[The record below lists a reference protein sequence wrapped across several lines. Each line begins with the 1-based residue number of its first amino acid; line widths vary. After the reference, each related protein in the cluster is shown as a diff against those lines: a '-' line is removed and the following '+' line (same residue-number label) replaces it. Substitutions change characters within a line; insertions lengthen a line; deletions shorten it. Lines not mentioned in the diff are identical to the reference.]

1 MVEEFEKGLRKGT
14 ESTNR
19 EQEPL
24 KKFKINKL
32 HRRNTTSV
40 GVTN

>member
-1 MVEEFEKGLRKGT
+1 MVDEFEKSVKKRT
-14 ESTNR
+14 EPTNR

-24 KKFKINKL
+24 KKFKINKF

-40 GVTN
+40 DVTN